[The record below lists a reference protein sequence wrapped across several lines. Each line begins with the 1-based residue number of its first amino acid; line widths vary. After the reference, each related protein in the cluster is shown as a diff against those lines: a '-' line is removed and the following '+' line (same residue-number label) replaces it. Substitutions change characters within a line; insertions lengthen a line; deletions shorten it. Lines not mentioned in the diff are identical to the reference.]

1 MFKFLTKQFLY
12 GQIFL
17 WLKPRLSGLFLFIIL
32 IISVFYF
39 HSEYLKFV
47 EFSSKNQHSYLGL
60 SFILKNSLIVLII
73 LGYFYFYRT
82 LNKTKD
88 SIKQTQELIKK
99 DKVLDNNQKVKSL
112 DDFLSDDE
120 INRNK

>member
-12 GQIFL
+12 GRIYL
-17 WLKPRLSGLFLFIIL
+17 WLKPRLSGLFLVIIL

-60 SFILKNSLIVLII
+60 SFIIKNSLIVLII

-99 DKVLDNNQKVKSL
+99 DIVLDSSQKVKSL

>member
-12 GQIFL
+12 GQVFL
-17 WLKPRLSGLFLFIIL
+17 WLKPRLSGLFLVIIL

-60 SFILKNSLIVLII
+60 SFVIKNSLIVLII

-99 DKVLDNNQKVKSL
+99 DKVLDNSQKVKSL

>member
-1 MFKFLTKQFLY
+1 MFKFITKQFLY
-12 GQIFL
+12 GQVFL
-17 WLKPRLSGLFLFIIL
+17 WLKPRLSGLFLVIIL
-32 IISVFYF
+32 IFSVFYF

-60 SFILKNSLIVLII
+60 SFVIKNSLIVLII

>member
-1 MFKFLTKQFLY
+1 MLKFLTKQFLY
-12 GQIFL
+12 GRIYL
-17 WLKPRLSGLFLFIIL
+17 WLKPRLSGLFFVIIL

-60 SFILKNSLIVLII
+60 SFIIKNSLIVLII

-88 SIKQTQELIKK
+88 SIRQTEKLIKK
-99 DKVLDNNQKVKSL
+99 DKVLDSSKKVKSL

-120 INRNK
+120 INR

>member
-1 MFKFLTKQFLY
+1 MLKFITKQFLY
-12 GQIFL
+12 GQVYL
-17 WLKPRLSGLFLFIIL
+17 WLKPRLSGLFFVIIL

-60 SFILKNSLIVLII
+60 SFIIKNSLIVLII

-82 LNKTKD
+82 LKKTKD

-99 DKVLDNNQKVKSL
+99 DIVLDSSQKVKSL

>member
-17 WLKPRLSGLFLFIIL
+17 WLKPRLSGLFFVIIL

-60 SFILKNSLIVLII
+60 SFIIKNSLIVLII

-88 SIKQTQELIKK
+88 SIRQTEELIKK
-99 DKVLDNNQKVKSL
+99 DKVLDSNKKVKSL

-120 INRNK
+120 INR

>member
-1 MFKFLTKQFLY
+1 MFKFITKQFLY
-12 GQIFL
+12 GQVFL
-17 WLKPRLSGLFLFIIL
+17 WLKPRLSGLFLVIIL

-39 HSEYLKFV
+39 HGEYLKFV

-60 SFILKNSLIVLII
+60 SFVIKNSLIVLII

>member
-17 WLKPRLSGLFLFIIL
+17 WLKPRLSGLFLVIIL

-47 EFSSKNQHSYLGL
+47 EFSLKNQHSYLGL
-60 SFILKNSLIVLII
+60 SFIIKNSLIVLII

-99 DKVLDNNQKVKSL
+99 DIVLDGSQKVKSL

-120 INRNK
+120 INRGK

>member
-1 MFKFLTKQFLY
+1 MLKFITKQFLY
-12 GQIFL
+12 GQVYL
-17 WLKPRLSGLFLFIIL
+17 WLKPRLSGLFFVIIL

-47 EFSSKNQHSYLGL
+47 EFNSKNQNSYLGL
-60 SFILKNSLIVLII
+60 SFIIKNSLIVLII
-73 LGYFYFYRT
+73 LSYFYFYRT

-99 DKVLDNNQKVKSL
+99 DTVLDSSQKVKSL
-112 DDFLSDDE
+112 DDFLLDDE

>member
-12 GQIFL
+12 GQVFL
-17 WLKPRLSGLFLFIIL
+17 WLKPRLNGLFLVIIL

-60 SFILKNSLIVLII
+60 SFIIKNSLIVLII

-82 LNKTKD
+82 LKKTKD

>member
-17 WLKPRLSGLFLFIIL
+17 WLKPRLSGLFLVIIL
-32 IISVFYF
+32 IFSVFYF

-60 SFILKNSLIVLII
+60 SFVIKNSLIVLII

>member
-12 GQIFL
+12 GRVYL
-17 WLKPRLSGLFLFIIL
+17 WLKPRLSGLFLVIIL

-60 SFILKNSLIVLII
+60 SFIIKNSLIVLII

-88 SIKQTQELIKK
+88 SIRQTEELIKK
-99 DKVLDNNQKVKSL
+99 DKVLDSSKKVKSL

-120 INRNK
+120 INR

>member
-17 WLKPRLSGLFLFIIL
+17 WLKPRLSGLFLVIIL

-60 SFILKNSLIVLII
+60 SFIIKNSLIVLII

>member
-12 GQIFL
+12 GRIYL
-17 WLKPRLSGLFLFIIL
+17 WLKPRLSGLFLVIIL

-60 SFILKNSLIVLII
+60 SFIIKNSLIVLII

-99 DKVLDNNQKVKSL
+99 DKVLDSSQKVKSL

-120 INRNK
+120 INR

>member
-12 GQIFL
+12 GRIYL
-17 WLKPRLSGLFLFIIL
+17 WLKSRLSGLFLVIIL

-60 SFILKNSLIVLII
+60 SFIIKNSLIVLII

-99 DKVLDNNQKVKSL
+99 DIVLDNSQKVKSL

>member
-17 WLKPRLSGLFLFIIL
+17 WLKPRLSGLFLVIIL

-60 SFILKNSLIVLII
+60 SFVIKNSLIVLII

-99 DKVLDNNQKVKSL
+99 DKVLDNSQKVKSL

-120 INRNK
+120 INRGK

>member
-17 WLKPRLSGLFLFIIL
+17 WLKPRLSGLFLVIIL

-60 SFILKNSLIVLII
+60 SFVIKNSLIVLII

-99 DKVLDNNQKVKSL
+99 DIVLDSSQKVKSL

>member
-1 MFKFLTKQFLY
+1 MLKFITKQFLY
-12 GQIFL
+12 GQVYL
-17 WLKPRLSGLFLFIIL
+17 WLKPRLSGLFFVIIL

-47 EFSSKNQHSYLGL
+47 EFNSKNQHSYLGL
-60 SFILKNSLIVLII
+60 SFIIKNSLIVLII

-99 DKVLDNNQKVKSL
+99 DKVLDNSQKVKSL